1 MVRVMIRFKNQCA
14 VSFKCS
20 RDDVEMV
27 VILVNHNE
35 IIENKNKL
43 EDRLVLDTKNIM
55 EKSDKVYKL

>member
-27 VILVNHNE
+27 VKIMLKELKRSEDDIDE
-35 IIENKNKL
+35 IKVTEIE
-43 EDRLVLDTKNIM
+43 D
-55 EKSDKVYKL
+55 